1 MYDINTDIF
10 SDIDYLKDFD
20 EYQNLLYYHD
30 TKFIKDTNQ
39 ENLSLNKI
47 RQIYYKRLTDCFI
60 PKWQLECDR
69 QNYSMKF
76 NYSLGDSRKQLLF
89 RIKERIDFLRDSALN
104 IKILKKCGY
113 VDIDNNPIDNV
124 FYYVNK
130 HGFRCEEFSDTDCVA
145 FFGCSHTFGTGL
157 DQDSIWPELVSKNL
171 GLRCANISCP
181 ATGIDFW
188 TMYANYFFKQEI
200 KNCKAI
206 VVCLP
211 PSIRYSYYCDWYD
224 HENPKY
230 EYHENIY
237 HETGTYINQMEWIRD
252 FRNKATTNTGRVPF
266 VNKYYDDSMDEPDWI
281 GHNQNILL
289 GKENCFNRS
298 SSSVSVIQNL
308 ARSLN
313 IPLILTS
320 SYKLAEDFHTDD
332 FDFARDVAHYGNRTH
347 EKFADYITECIN
359 EKI

>member
-1 MYDINTDIF
+1 MYNINTDIF

-20 EYQNLLYYHD
+20 EYQNMLYYHD

-47 RQIYYKRLTDCFI
+47 RQIYYKRLTDNFL
-60 PKWQLECDR
+60 PSWQMESDR
-69 QNYSMKF
+69 PNYAMKF
-76 NYSLGDSRKQLLF
+76 NHSLSDTPEQINNNQSTL
-89 RIKERIDFLRDSALN
+89 D

-113 VDIDNNPIDNV
+113 LDSDGNVIDNV

-145 FFGCSHTFGTGL
+145 FFGCSHTFGLGL
-157 DQDSIWPELVSKNL
+157 DQDFIWPEVVSKKL

-181 ATGIDFW
+181 AVGIDFW

-211 PSIRYSYYCDWYD
+211 PSIRYSYYCNWYD

-230 EYHENIY
+230 EYHENIF

-252 FRNKATTNTGRVPF
+252 FRKKETTNTGRVPY
-266 VNKYYDDSMDEPDWI
+266 VHKYFDATMDEPDWI

-289 GKENCFNRS
+289 GKENCFNRTS
-298 SSSVSVIQNL
+298 TSFAVIQNL
-308 ARSLN
+308 AKSLD
-313 IPLILTS
+313 IPIVLTS
-320 SYKLAEDFHTDD
+320 TYKLAQEFHSDD
-332 FDFARDVAHYGNRTH
+332 FDFARDVSHYGRRTH
-347 EKFADYITECIN
+347 EKFAEYIFN
-359 EKI
+359 ELQAKL

>member
-1 MYDINTDIF
+1 MYNINTDIF

-20 EYQNLLYYHD
+20 QYQNMLYYHD
-30 TKFIKDTNQ
+30 TKFIKDTDQ
-39 ENLSLNKI
+39 TNLSLNNLRK
-47 RQIYYKRLTDCFI
+47 IYYKRLTDNFL
-60 PKWQLECDR
+60 PYWQEDCDR
-69 QNYSMKF
+69 PNYSMHFK
-76 NYSLGDSRKQLLF
+76 YSLGDTRKTLENRSEPL
-89 RIKERIDFLRDSALN
+89 D

-113 VDIDNNPIDNV
+113 LNEDGNSNNNV
-124 FYYVNK
+124 SYYLNK
-130 HGFRCEEFSDTDCVA
+130 HGFRCEEFTDTDCIA

-157 DQDSIWPELVSKNL
+157 DQDYIWPELVSKKL

-181 ATGIDFW
+181 ATGLDFW

-211 PSIRYSYYCDWYD
+211 PSIRYSYYCNWYD
-224 HENPKY
+224 FENPKY

-252 FRNKATTNTGRVPF
+252 FRDKATTNTGKVPF
-266 VNKYYDDSMDEPDWI
+266 VNKFYDDSMDEPDWI

-289 GKENCFNRS
+289 GKENCFDRT
-298 SSSVSVIQNL
+298 SSSVAVIQNL